1 MKLMIFIC
9 SSVSGRSVSEALKTV
24 FFFPLVKDRETINR
38 RLDGNIKMASINL
51 LWENHSEFD
60 LFQ

>member
-9 SSVSGRSVSEALKTV
+9 SSVSGRNVSEALKT

>member
-24 FFFPLVKDRETINR
+24 FFPLVKDRETINR

-51 LWENHSEFD
+51 LWENHSKFD

>member
-1 MKLMIFIC
+1 MIFIC
-9 SSVSGRSVSEALKTV
+9 SSVSCRSVSEALKTV
-24 FFFPLVKDRETINR
+24 FFPLVKDRETINR
-38 RLDGNIKMASINL
+38 RLDGNIKMESINL